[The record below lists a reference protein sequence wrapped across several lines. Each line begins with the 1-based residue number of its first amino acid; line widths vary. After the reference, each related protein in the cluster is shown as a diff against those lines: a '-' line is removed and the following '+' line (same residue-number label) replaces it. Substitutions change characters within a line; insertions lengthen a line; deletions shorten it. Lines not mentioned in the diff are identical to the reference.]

1 MEILKGML
9 ATSKAGHDFRKL
21 YMIIDYDNEY
31 VYLSD
36 GDLRKVDNPKKKKYK
51 HIQIIKMIPKEIGD
65 CFDKGM
71 KPDDANVRKAIKTF
85 SHRFV

>member
-1 MEILKGML
+1 MEILKGMF

-36 GDLRKVDNPKKKKYK
+36 GKTRPVDNPKKKKYK
-51 HIQIIKMIPKEIGD
+51 HIQIIKMIPKEMEE
-65 CFDKGM
+65 CFEKNM
-71 KPDDANVRKAIKTF
+71 QPDDANIRKAIKTF
-85 SHRFV
+85 GDRFV